1 MVPYVKSITNIGNIL
16 YLVASMYN
24 IIFLRQIL
32 SSIPGMS
39 TTVMFFFSRIIFSDI
54 GIINSIL
61 SIALTSSLFLLATY
75 CAEN

>member
-1 MVPYVKSITNIGNIL
+1 MVPYVRSITNIGNIL

-39 TTVMFFFSRIIFSDI
+39 AI
-54 GIINSIL
+54 GMTNSIL
-61 SIALTSSLFLLATY
+61 SIAFTSSLFLLATY